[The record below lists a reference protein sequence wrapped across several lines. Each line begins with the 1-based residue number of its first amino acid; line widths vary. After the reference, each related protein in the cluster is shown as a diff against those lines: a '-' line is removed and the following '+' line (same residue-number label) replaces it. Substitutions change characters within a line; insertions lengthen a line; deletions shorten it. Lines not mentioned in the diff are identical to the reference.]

1 MMRTPLLPRRVTSA
15 IAPALPRALRAL
27 RVLRVAPAVLLV
39 GSLMAAAGCGEDNQ
53 RVPED
58 YPSGARPAPLP
69 PGAGQ
74 AAGRAELPA
83 PPPAEPSVAPT
94 PPAKNPTAE
103 ARETAGEPGQTA
115 AGHLQVVGTYQADAD
130 AIVTCDV
137 RTGRGLQLTFDS
149 AKAPIVEVIVS
160 DFLGA
165 GHYVAETRVLARDTP
180 HSVHPS
186 AGEGQVDVRIAE
198 ADRPHVRSLLSGS
211 FRGAYASQGVQGQV
225 TGTFDRCLY
234 AGALP

>member
-1 MMRTPLLPRRVTSA
+1 
-15 IAPALPRALRAL
+15 
-27 RVLRVAPAVLLV
+27 VAPAVLLV

-58 YPSGARPAPLP
+58 FPSGARPAPLP
-69 PGAGQ
+69 PGAGADL

-94 PPAKNPTAE
+94 PPAKNPAAE
-103 ARETAGEPGQTA
+103 ARETAGEPGQTT
-115 AGHLQVVGTYQADAD
+115 AGHLRLAGTYQADAD
-130 AIVTCDV
+130 AVVTCDV
-137 RTGRGLQLTFDS
+137 RAGRGLQLTFDS
-149 AKAPIVEVIVS
+149 AQAPIVEVIVS

-225 TGTFDRCLY
+225 AGTFDRCLY

>member
-1 MMRTPLLPRRVTSA
+1 MIRMPLLPRRASSA
-15 IAPALPRALRAL
+15 IAPAFLRILRA
-27 RVLRVAPAVLLV
+27 APAVLLA
-39 GSLMAAAGCGEDNQ
+39 GSLLAAAGCGEDNQ

-58 YPSGARPAPLP
+58 FPSGARPAPLP
-69 PGAGQ
+69 AADL
-74 AAGRAELPA
+74 AAGRAELPP
-83 PPPAEPSVAPT
+83 PPPAEPSVALT
-94 PPAKNPTAE
+94 PPAKNPAAE
-103 ARETAGEPGQTA
+103 ARETAGEPGQTP
-115 AGHLQVVGTYQADAD
+115 AGHLRIAGTYQADAD
-130 AIVTCDV
+130 AIVTCDL
-137 RTGRGLQLTFDS
+137 RGGRGLQLTFDA

-186 AGEGQVDVRIAE
+186 GGEGQVDVRVAE
-198 ADRPHVRSLLSGS
+198 VDRPHVRSLLSGS

-225 TGTFDRCLY
+225 AGTFDRCLY